1 MSQGV
6 KQPIGQ
12 KRLTNVA
19 VVRLKKKGIRFE
31 VACYK
36 NKVVNWRN
44 EVEKDLDEVL
54 QTTTIFNNVSKGI
67 LAKRED
73 LVDVFGTDDEEK
85 ICIRILA
92 EGDMQVSDKERDVEL
107 SSMFK
112 DVASIIAEKCV
123 NPGTQRPYTI
133 SMIERALKDVH
144 FSVDPKRGAK
154 QQALHALQQL
164 KENLPIERA
173 RMRLKLQIPVTCR
186 NDLMQL
192 LAGQQATVESEDLG
206 LHNSQLTVICLVDPG
221 AFRGLNT
228 FVQSSCDGEGRM
240 EVVSL
245 AATEEAPT
253 VGKREAD
260 VSSSIRSS
268 SVATKP
274 VGQED
279 APATATPSRAVHS
292 RQEQAH
298 AGPSSQV
305 VYARGSIAD
314 LPDEHASRRERFA
327 ELDNLQ
333 PGWQVELCSRGAGSA
348 IDAIFYSPSGQKVG
362 AFANARRAALQY
374 SKQQSSS

>member
-1 MSQGV
+1 MSHSV

-85 ICIRILA
+85 ICVRILA

-123 NPGTQRPYTI
+123 NPNTQRPYTI

-164 KENLPIERA
+164 KEKLPIERA
-173 RMRLKLQIPVTCR
+173 RMRLRLQIPVTCR

-192 LAGQQATVESEDLG
+192 LASQQATIESEDLA
-206 LHNSQLTVICLVDPG
+206 LHNSQLTVTCLVDPG
-221 AFRGLNT
+221 AFRSLHT

-245 AATEEAPT
+245 AATEE
-253 VGKREAD
+253 
-260 VSSSIRSS
+260 
-268 SVATKP
+268 
-274 VGQED
+274 
-279 APATATPSRAVHS
+279 
-292 RQEQAH
+292 
-298 AGPSSQV
+298 
-305 VYARGSIAD
+305 
-314 LPDEHASRRERFA
+314 
-327 ELDNLQ
+327 
-333 PGWQVELCSRGAGSA
+333 
-348 IDAIFYSPSGQKVG
+348 
-362 AFANARRAALQY
+362 
-374 SKQQSSS
+374 